1 MNNLSLNTKY
11 DAVGFVESLIAIM
24 VVGVASVVLMQIAV
38 RATQN
43 MIQNEV
49 IDIMTQDAVEGAT
62 MIQSIATGSGTDS
75 FPSQNSC
82 YIINTDANNQY
93 SFAKDQ
99 NNLFVQYALD
109 TDRTT
114 YKQTAVMSQDSRFFR
129 IFCIQGYTVGDR
141 FVIVRIV
148 VGQTNSDGS
157 ITKGNNVK
165 DYSYYTVVKL

>member
-1 MNNLSLNTKY
+1 MKMILNTKY
-11 DAVGFVESLIAIM
+11 EAAGFVEALIAIM

-62 MIQSIATGSGTDS
+62 MIQSIATSDGTDV
-75 FPSQNSC
+75 FPTQNSC
-82 YIINTDANNQY
+82 YIINTDINNKY
-93 SFAKDQ
+93 SFAKDS
-99 NNLFVQYALD
+99 NNLFVQYTLN
-109 TDRTT
+109 TDRNT
-114 YKQTAVMSQDSRFFR
+114 YKQTAVLTQDNRFFR
-129 IFCIQGYTVGDR
+129 IFCIQGYTTGDK

-148 VGQTNSDGS
+148 VGQTNSDGT